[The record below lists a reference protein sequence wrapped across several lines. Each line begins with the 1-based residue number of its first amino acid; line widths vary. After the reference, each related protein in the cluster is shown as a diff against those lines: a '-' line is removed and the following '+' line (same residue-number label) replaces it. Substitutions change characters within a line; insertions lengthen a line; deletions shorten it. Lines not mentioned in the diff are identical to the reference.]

1 MTNIKKE
8 IAKFFAG
15 AMAWHALTHL
25 ALTFSDA
32 LPFTV
37 LGITM
42 TPGMNTAGIIV
53 WSAVALFLAYYAW
66 KDSAPAGS
74 FTTR

>member
-25 ALTFSDA
+25 AFEFSDV
-32 LPFTV
+32 LPLTIF
-37 LGITM
+37 GITM
-42 TPGMNTAGIIV
+42 TPGMNKAGIIV
-53 WSAVALFLAYYAW
+53 WSAVAAIVAYYAW
-66 KDSAPAGS
+66 GKGKS
-74 FTTR
+74 R

>member
-15 AMAWHALTHL
+15 AMAWHALTHFAL
-25 ALTFSDA
+25 AFSDA

-37 LGITM
+37 FGITM
-42 TPGMNTAGIIV
+42 TSAMNTAGIII
-53 WSAVALFLAYYAW
+53 WSVVALILAYYAW
-66 KDSAPAGS
+66 GKGKPQLA
-74 FTTR
+74 